1 MPSWLIFI
9 PVGGPQAHVK
19 LRMTVKVITVTF
31 VITSAAR
38 DLLLRAGIGRFLA
51 PNPGAGNDNS

>member
-1 MPSWLIFI
+1 MT
-9 PVGGPQAHVK
+9 